1 MRFDL
6 RTNYCYTL
14 INQSFGYLIN
24 LIHFLNHI
32 LFVFDSNQLLGVLLG
47 YAVFKKKLQSKRQSE
62 VINIEFSCTL
72 GLFRLHKN
80 ACGVLYPDLKSS
92 SHFAANCWE
101 WLNVVTVDK
110 VSISSLKN

>member
-14 INQSFGYLIN
+14 INQSVRLLN
-24 LIHFLNHI
+24 QSDSLSKPHFV
-32 LFVFDSNQLLGVLLG
+32 VFDSNQLLGVLLG

-101 WLNVVTVDK
+101 WLNVVTVVK
-110 VSISSLKN
+110 VSISS